1 MAKNKN
7 LIRNS
12 TFNFQLKGRPSI
24 FIGFYILLGTLLIQL
39 TIEGFT
45 TDGSPFGFLTVNYLE
60 TFIFIITLLVFLLS
74 LLGLFFGNRRF
85 QRKIGNKIWNRNS
98 KKSIWVLIL
107 LVTLLYSS
115 LFYLLRI
122 GEEQFIISTFL
133 IGYGFI
139 LMILNFSKTIILY
152 LFSIA
157 SILLGFIPLFV
168 DGTGYY
174 SLIILGV
181 SHFVF
186 AYLNRSINENKI

>member
-1 MAKNKN
+1 MAKNRN

-12 TFNFQLKGRPSI
+12 TFNFQLKGKPSI
-24 FIGFYILLGTLLIQL
+24 FIGVYILLGTLLIKL

-60 TFIFIITLLVFLLS
+60 TFIFIITLFVFLLS
-74 LLGLFFGNRRF
+74 LLALFFGNRRF
-85 QRKIGNKIWNRNS
+85 QRNIGNKIWNRNS
-98 KKSIWVLIL
+98 KKLTWSLIL
-107 LVTLLYSS
+107 LIILLYFA

-122 GEEQFIISTFL
+122 GEERFIIPTFL

-139 LMILNFSKTIILY
+139 LMVLNFSKTIILY
-152 LFSIA
+152 LFSMA
-157 SILLGFIPLFV
+157 SILLGFIPLFI
-168 DGTGYY
+168 DGAGYY